1 MQYWAIFF
9 VELLVLFFTSKF
21 LVKSLSQMFYSFT
34 HSKGITVRMLALIF
48 FPGVVIH
55 ELSHFLMAE
64 VLFVKA
70 HEINLVPSIDGDNVR
85 LGSVQISKT
94 DIFRSMLIGL
104 APVLFGGAL
113 LGLLSWYTLND
124 ISIQS
129 VFSSWFSVAKYL
141 AIIYGFFVIA
151 NTMFSSKKDVEGGV
165 LLLGFIVFVLGSL
178 QLAGVDI
185 LQTLAANMS
194 RQFVVDTVSSL
205 IGLLLIPVSINVFL
219 TIVLGLAAKKRF

>member
-1 MQYWAIFF
+1 M
-9 VELLVLFFTSKF
+9 ELLVLFFTSKF
-21 LVKSLSQMFYSFT
+21 LVKSLSQLFYSLT
-34 HSKGITVRMLALIF
+34 HSKGLTVRILALIF

-70 HEINLVPSIDGDNVR
+70 HEINLVPQIDEDNVR

-104 APVLFGGAL
+104 APVLVGGSL
-113 LGLLSWYTLND
+113 LGLLSWYTLSD

-129 VFSSWFSVAKYL
+129 IFASWSSVVKYL

-165 LLLGFIVFVLGSL
+165 LLLGFIAFILGSL
-178 QLAGVDI
+178 QLAGVDVI
-185 LQTLAANMS
+185 QTLVTNMS
-194 RQFVVDTVSSL
+194 RPIVVSTVSSL
-205 IGLLLIPVSINVFL
+205 IGLLLIPVSINIFL
-219 TIVLGLAAKKRF
+219 TIILGLATKRKF